1 MSSNSS
7 SYQQY
12 GNPVLYT
19 FVGFTLQPYWLIIA
33 EMLFLQAL
41 QRINSL
47 IGTACKKQKKHVY
60 IALEITIL
68 GPKRTGVAPLKY
80 SVLDFFLSLVS
91 VGHFVYSCYLQT
103 KCSSA
108 ANANSWNCYNAFG
121 YRLYNYVLPSV
132 VSILVDSIVQLV
144 NTYRAHHE
152 DKKKGIIKGNI
163 KYIKWFLLGTS
174 ITLNSLIAMVFIP
187 FFVSNVI
194 PMLII
199 YSWILVVI
207 LVGLILLYA
216 IVITSVVNAI
226 RKCEGCGCI
235 YCTKFFAAHCVVGL
249 QVFGCLVFSMAFN
262 YSQYSFY
269 GGDFNSV
276 PWYEYQSRDT
286 VTWFHSL
293 SNSSEL
299 LTHNLLA
306 AF

>member
-1 MSSNSS
+1 MSSSSS

-47 IGTACKKQKKHVY
+47 IGTAW
-60 IALEITIL
+60 
-68 GPKRTGVAPLKY
+68 PKRTGVAPLKY

-108 ANANSWNCYNAFG
+108 SNANSWNCYNAFG

-144 NTYRAHHE
+144 NTYRAHQE
-152 DKKKGIIKGNI
+152 DKKNV
-163 KYIKWFLLGTS
+163 LLRV
-174 ITLNSLIAMVFIP
+174 TLNISSGFCLVQQRYTYVNYIFMDTGCY
-187 FFVSNVI
+187 
-194 PMLII
+194 L
-199 YSWILVVI
+199 SW
-207 LVGLILLYA
+207 
-216 IVITSVVNAI
+216 SHFAI
-226 RKCEGCGCI
+226 RNRHHF
-235 YCTKFFAAHCVVGL
+235 CTHCVVGL

-299 LTHNLLA
+299 LTHNILA